1 MHTFYLPNWEQIKVL
16 SEAESKHAVKVLR
29 LKTGDKIRGID
40 GKGNELIATIS
51 NPHQKRCEFV
61 IDEVISHEKPTKTIS
76 IAIAPTKSNDRIEW
90 FLEKAVEIGI
100 TEFTPLICTHS
111 ERKKFNEQRW
121 EKVVISAMKQSQ
133 RVWLPT
139 IHSPKKYSVFVK
151 QEHKAEVKAIAY
163 CGEEFPK
170 KAFAS
175 LTDTTKNQLILI
187 GPEGDF
193 SPEETQEAVQ
203 QGFAVATLGTNRLRT
218 ETAGIVACTL
228 MKFA

>member
-1 MHTFYLPNWEQIKVL
+1 MHTFYLPDWEQIKVL
-16 SEAESKHAVKVLR
+16 PETESKHAVKVLR

-40 GKGNELIATIS
+40 GKGTELKATIS
-51 NPHQKRCEFV
+51 TPHPKRCEFI
-61 IDEVISHEKPTKTIS
+61 IDEIIHHEKPTQNIS

-121 EKVVISAMKQSQ
+121 EKVLVSAMKQSQ
-133 RVWLPT
+133 RLWKPK
-139 IHSPKKYSVFVK
+139 IHPPVK
-151 QEHKAEVKAIAY
+151 FATFIQEEQNAEVKAIAY
-163 CGEEFPK
+163 CGEKFPK
-170 KAFAS
+170 KEFAKI
-175 LTDTTKNQLILI
+175 TDSTKNQLILI

-193 SPEETQEAVQ
+193 SPEETQNAIQ
-203 QGFAVATLGTNRLRT
+203 KGFTATTLGNNRLRT
-218 ETAGIVACTL
+218 ETAGVVACTL